1 MYVMQ
6 VFLICMQTNL
16 QNICIYVVI
25 NSFLH
30 SKKKKN
36 WTIASAGFCTTACMK
51 DSLLVL
57 KSALKDEIDSEPWS
71 VGREPL

>member
-25 NSFLH
+25 NSFIQ
-30 SKKKKN
+30 KKELDHCKCSFLYYGMHERFITRPKVS
-36 WTIASAGFCTTACMK
+36 TEG
-51 DSLLVL
+51 
-57 KSALKDEIDSEPWS
+57 
-71 VGREPL
+71 